1 MPARPLTDFLAGFFY
16 GRKRDDV
23 EAGMATTKQG
33 DERKNVRRQGNR
45 RKNSTKSIKI
55 EKGKDRDQTILIQ
68 HGVTP
73 QKHGISVWS
82 WYEEFAAEWSRTL

>member
-16 GRKRDDV
+16 GRKREDV
-23 EAGMATTKQG
+23 EADMATTKQG
-33 DERKNVRRQGNR
+33 DE

-73 QKHGISVWS
+73 RKNGISVWS
-82 WYEEFAAEWSRTL
+82 RYEEFAAEWSRTL